1 MSKSDPA
8 ATRLLAIDGT
18 ALAFRAF
25 FAIRNLTDGQG
36 RPSGALYGYIT
47 SLLRALEDHPAAQ
60 VVVAWDRPEK
70 TFRHDLSKDYKA
82 NREKLDE
89 DLAVQFPW
97 MREITELLGI
107 PNLDMAK
114 FEADDLLASLAVQGA
129 AAGREVRLFTSD
141 KDLAQVVSDSVL
153 QCPPPKSGAEAV
165 VLGPVEIEEK
175 YGLPPTR
182 MAEWQA
188 LVGDSSDNIKGMPGV
203 GPKRAT
209 TLLQKYADL
218 EEVLAKGPTEEKGK
232 LAENL
237 GNFADSARLAL
248 ELVTMRTDLELGAL
262 DSYTPT
268 TPDFDKVLAFCDDH
282 GFNTLGNRF
291 QEFRAKGGLPGSP
304 DFDEEAEVEV
314 DLAVGQE
321 ATNAK
326 SSAQRF
332 AEGSYRL
339 VRTTEDL
346 VALRDGLDLSSGFA
360 FDTETTDIDPMRAK
374 LVGMSFAWIPG
385 EAWYVAQNL
394 PQPLEGPDGESALE
408 FLRPQLENSALP
420 KFGQNCKY
428 DAHVMRRHG
437 IDIRGWEFD
446 TMVAHFLVD
455 PLSRHNLDAM
465 SLQHL
470 GLRKIPTKEL
480 LGTGKNALTM
490 DLVPVEAVAEYACE
504 DADATLQLVAPM
516 RTGLKQVEA
525 EKLFRE
531 VEMPLVGVLG
541 RMEAEGIR
549 VDKERLLEMRKSL
562 GKRQQEFEKTVFAEA
577 GDPFNLN
584 SPKQLGPILFEK
596 LKIQDIAGVKRVGKT
611 KTGYKTDAATLEKYE
626 GIPIVDAILGYR
638 HVTKLIGTYVDAL
651 PGYVH
656 PETGHI
662 HSSFHQAVASTGRLS
677 SSDPNLQ
684 NIPIRSESGREI
696 RRAFVPRADD
706 WVLVSADY
714 SQVELRVVAHL
725 SQDPALIAAFRDGAD
740 VHARTASL
748 VFDLPADE
756 VDAEMRSR
764 AKAINFGILYGMGP
778 QRLARE
784 TGLSFGEA
792 RDFIEQYFTALP
804 GVRTWIDGTL
814 EHAREQGEVRTL
826 LGRHRPTADVNSS
839 DGRVRSAAE
848 NVAVNTPVQGS
859 AADLIKV
866 AMLKVDARIRAEG
879 LAARMILQVHDE
891 LVFDCPKAELE
902 QLQRLVREE
911 MEGAWQLD
919 VPLKVD
925 MDSGPDWASAH

>member
-1 MSKSDPA
+1 MSKPDPA
-8 ATRLLAIDGT
+8 SSRLLAIDGT

-60 VVVAWDRPEK
+60 VVVAWDGPEK
-70 TFRHDLSKDYKA
+70 TFRHAIDVEYKA

-97 MREITELLGI
+97 MREVTDLLGI
-107 PNLDMAK
+107 ASIDQSG

-129 AAGREVRLFTSD
+129 AAGKEVRLFTSD
-141 KDLAQVVSDSVL
+141 KDLAQVVSDMVL

-165 VLGPVEIEEK
+165 IFGPAEIEEK

-209 TLLQKYADL
+209 TLLQKYSNL

-248 ELVTMRTDLELGAL
+248 QLVTMRTDLELGAL
-262 DSYTPT
+262 ESYAPS
-268 TPDFDKVLAFCDDH
+268 PPEFDRILAFCDDH

-291 QEFRAKGGLPGSP
+291 QDFRAKGGLPGSP
-304 DFDEEAEVEV
+304 LHDPDAEA
-314 DLAVGQE
+314 DLSLGQE
-321 ATNAK
+321 ASNAK

-332 AEGSYRL
+332 AEGAYRL

-346 VALRDGLDLSSGFA
+346 VTLRDGLDKSSGFA
-360 FDTETTDIDPMRAK
+360 FDTETTDIDPMRAR
-374 LVGMSFAWIPG
+374 LVGMSFAWVPG

-394 PQPLEGPDGESALE
+394 PDPVVGPEGESALD
-408 FLRPQLENSALP
+408 FLRPLLENSALP

-437 IDIRGWEFD
+437 VAIRGWEFD

-465 SLQHL
+465 ALQHL

-490 DLVPVEAVAEYACE
+490 DLVPVDAVAEYACE

-516 RTGLKQVEA
+516 RAGLKQVAA

-531 VEMPLVGVLG
+531 VEMPLVGVLE
-541 RMEAEGIR
+541 RMEAAGIR

-562 GKRQQEFEKTVFAEA
+562 GKRQQELEKTVFEEA

-596 LKIQDIAGVKRVGKT
+596 LRIQDQAGVKRVGKT

-626 GIPIVDAILGYR
+626 GIPIVDALLGYR
-638 HVTKLIGTYVDAL
+638 QVTKLIGTYVDAL

-684 NIPIRSESGREI
+684 NIPIRSEAGREI
-696 RRAFVPRADD
+696 RRAFVPRAED

-748 VFDLPADE
+748 IFDVPAEE

-792 RDFIEQYFTALP
+792 RDFIDQYFTALP
-804 GVRTWIDGTL
+804 GVRTWIDRTL
-814 EHAREQGEVRTL
+814 EEAREQGEVRTL
-826 LGRHRPTADVNSS
+826 LGRHRPTPDVNSS

-866 AMLKVDARIRAEG
+866 AMLRVDARIRTEG

-891 LVFDCPKAELE
+891 LVFDCPKAELA
-902 QLQRLVREE
+902 QLQVLVREE